1 MESPL
6 GRGKSVSISPP
17 NVEAKAPETFSPGQI
32 SHQNS
37 KWLRNL
43 KSRLAIFV
51 LLLPA
56 YGWLG
61 FAIIVPVLIMLA
73 FSFLSDVPFGNR
85 EVVFTLKNYTDY
97 FSRAFYWKLTNKSL
111 MAGFYTTLYSIL
123 IGYPMALVLAKVIPG
138 RWRSA
143 LFMLVIV
150 PFWSNTLVRLYSWA
164 IVLRSGGIIDLFLQ
178 FLGLEPNSIEILYTY
193 PAIIIGLVHG
203 YVPYMILTLYIAID
217 RIDDSLLEAAYSLGA
232 SKWQAFWRIV
242 FPLSLPGMISGSI
255 LIFIPSIGSF
265 IEPRILGGRSGTMIG
280 TVIEDQFIQL
290 FNWPFGAALSFIMLV
305 IVLIVMG
312 LLAMLLR
319 RMRLLRTQ

>member
-1 MESPL
+1 
-6 GRGKSVSISPP
+6 
-17 NVEAKAPETFSPGQI
+17 
-32 SHQNS
+32 
-37 KWLRNL
+37 
-43 KSRLAIFV
+43 
-51 LLLPA
+51 
-56 YGWLG
+56 
-61 FAIIVPVLIMLA
+61 
-73 FSFLSDVPFGNR
+73 
-85 EVVFTLKNYTDY
+85 
-97 FSRAFYWKLTNKSL
+97 
-111 MAGFYTTLYSIL
+111 
-123 IGYPMALVLAKVIPG
+123 MALVLAKVIPG